1 MGQVAAV
8 SSTTQLIPAITIPPV
23 SSHTY
28 LHHTTLQPRPKLILI
43 GDSITEQGSSHAQ
56 GWVASLA
63 IRYNRRLDVINRGL
77 NGYNSQWGLA
87 ALPLILEDILG
98 PSISIE
104 ETDEDGGEC
113 ARKDNGAIN
122 YENAECIKPN
132 DLNNED
138 TQQEYPQYTFV
149 IGFGAN
155 DSALSDGSHSRNHIP
170 LQEYTSNLKQMIR
183 MIQTWNKSKKIAVAL
198 LTPPP
203 CDTEVQKKSRD
214 NENVTK
220 LYAEA
225 CKQLA
230 NEMNVPVVDLFNGM
244 QIPIKNRDEEV
255 EESSFKSN
263 QQWKADYLS
272 DGLHL
277 TALGNFRF
285 YELVIE
291 MLDKSIATEGQDGHS
306 GIGLSVTKLPRS
318 FPDHSMIDKNNPQ
331 KTFTT

>member
-1 MGQVAAV
+1 MQLGQVAA
-8 SSTTQLIPAITIPPV
+8 SSPTTQLLPAITIPPV

-56 GWVASLA
+56 GWVTSIA
-63 IRYNRRLDVINRGL
+63 IRYNRRLDVLNRGM

-98 PSISIE
+98 PSVSIE
-104 ETDEDGGEC
+104 ETDEDAEC
-113 ARKDNGAIN
+113 AEEVDQS
-122 YENAECIKPN
+122 NAECITTKSSSTEN
-132 DLNNED
+132 I
-138 TQQEYPQYTFV
+138 QQEYPQYTFL
-149 IGFGAN
+149 ICFGAN
-155 DSALSDGSHSRNHIP
+155 DSALSDGAHSRHHVP
-170 LQEYTSNLKQMIR
+170 LQEYVSNLNQMIN

-214 NENVTK
+214 NDNVTR

-225 CKQLA
+225 CEQLA
-230 NEMNVPVVDLFNGM
+230 HEMNLPVADLWNGM
-244 QIPIKNRDEEV
+244 QIPIENSDEEV

-277 TALGNFRF
+277 TSLGNYRL
-285 YELVIE
+285 YSLVIE
-291 MLDKSIATEGQDGHS
+291 MLDRSIANEGQSGHS
-306 GIGLSVTKLPRS
+306 GVGLSVTALPRS
-318 FPDHSMIDKNNPQ
+318 FPDHSMIDANNPQ
-331 KTFTT
+331 QTFTR

>member
-1 MGQVAAV
+1 MGQVVAA
-8 SSTTQLIPAITIPPV
+8 SSSAAQLIPAITIPPV
-23 SSHTY
+23 SSHAY
-28 LHHTTLQPRPKLILI
+28 LHHTTLQPRPKLVLI

-98 PSISIE
+98 PSVSIE
-104 ETDEDGGEC
+104 ETDEYGEC
-113 ARKDNGAIN
+113 AVKEGDIN
-122 YENAECIKPN
+122 SEITECIKPKSST
-132 DLNNED
+132 ED
-138 TQQEYPQYTFV
+138 IQEYPQYTFL
-149 IGFGAN
+149 ICFGAN
-155 DSALSDGSHSRNHIP
+155 DSALSDGAHSRHHIP
-170 LQEYTSNLKQMIR
+170 LQEYASNLKQMIN
-183 MIQTWNKSKKIAVAL
+183 MIQSWNKSKKIAVAL

-214 NENVTK
+214 NEHVTR
-220 LYAEA
+220 LYVEA

-230 NEMNVPVVDLFNGM
+230 NEMNLPVVDLWNGM
-244 QIPIKNRDEEV
+244 QLPIKNRGEEV

-277 TALGNFRF
+277 TALGNYRLH
-285 YELVIE
+285 ELVVE
-291 MLDKSIATEGQDGHS
+291 MLDSRVRLDIT
-306 GIGLSVTKLPRS
+306 TLPRS

-331 KTFTT
+331 KTFTR

>member
-1 MGQVAAV
+1 MGQLAASP
-8 SSTTQLIPAITIPPV
+8 SSTQLTPAIIIPQV

-28 LHHTTLQPRPKLILI
+28 LHHTTLQPRPKLVLI

-56 GWVASLA
+56 GWVASLT
-63 IRYNRRLDVINRGL
+63 IRYNRRLDVINRGM

-98 PSISIE
+98 PSVSIE
-104 ETDEDGGEC
+104 EDEDGEC
-113 ARKDNGAIN
+113 AVKEGDIN
-122 YENAECIKPN
+122 SENTEFIKPKSSST
-132 DLNNED
+132 DTED
-138 TQQEYPQYTFV
+138 MQQEYPQYTFI

-155 DSALSDGSHSRNHIP
+155 DSALSDGAHSRHHVP
-170 LQEYTSNLKQMIR
+170 LQEYTSNLRQMIR
-183 MIQTWNKSKKIAVAL
+183 MIQSWNKSKKIAVAL

-214 NENVTK
+214 NENVTR

-230 NEMNVPVVDLFNGM
+230 KEMSLPVVDLWRGL
-244 QIPIKNRDEEV
+244 QRPIKNSDEKV

-277 TALGNFRF
+277 TALGNFRL
-285 YELVIE
+285 YELLIE
-291 MLDKSIATEGQDGHS
+291 MLDRSIENEGQAGNS
-306 GIGLSVTKLPRS
+306 GVGLAVTKLPRS
-318 FPDHSMIDKNNPQ
+318 FPDHSMIDANNPQ
-331 KTFTT
+331 QTFTR

>member
-1 MGQVAAV
+1 MGQVAAS
-8 SSTTQLIPAITIPPV
+8 SSTALQQQLTPAITIPPV

-56 GWVASLA
+56 GWVTSIA

-98 PSISIE
+98 PSVSIE
-104 ETDEDGGEC
+104 ETDEDDEEC
-113 ARKDNGAIN
+113 AEKEEGDQS
-122 YENAECIKPN
+122 NAELYPN
-132 DLNNED
+132 PKSSSTED
-138 TQQEYPQYTFV
+138 IQQDYPQYTFL
-149 IGFGAN
+149 ICFGAN
-155 DSALSDGSHSRNHIP
+155 DSALSDGAHSRHHIP
-170 LQEYTSNLKQMIR
+170 LQEYVSNLNQMIN

-214 NENVTK
+214 NNNITR

-230 NEMNVPVVDLFNGM
+230 DEMNVPVVDLWNGM
-244 QIPIKNRDEEV
+244 QIPIKNNDEKV
-255 EESSFKSN
+255 DESSFKSN

-277 TALGNFRF
+277 TALGNYRL
-285 YELVIE
+285 YELVVE
-291 MLDKSIATEGQDGHS
+291 MLDSRV
-306 GIGLSVTKLPRS
+306 GLAVTTLPRS
-318 FPDHSMIDKNNPQ
+318 FPDHSMIDANNPKQ
-331 KTFTT
+331 TFTR

>member
-1 MGQVAAV
+1 MGQVAA
-8 SSTTQLIPAITIPPV
+8 SLSPTTQLIPAITVPPV

-28 LHHTTLQPRPKLILI
+28 LHHTTLQSRPKLILI

-56 GWVASLA
+56 GWVANLA
-63 IRYNRRLDVINRGL
+63 IRYNRRLDVINRGM

-98 PSISIE
+98 PSVSIE
-104 ETDEDGGEC
+104 EDEDGEC
-113 ARKDNGAIN
+113 AKEGDQQS
-122 YENAECIKPN
+122 NAECITTKSSST
-132 DLNNED
+132 DTED
-138 TQQEYPQYTFV
+138 IQQEYPQYTFV
-149 IGFGAN
+149 ICFGAN
-155 DSALSDGSHSRNHIP
+155 DSALSNGAHSRHHIP
-170 LQEYTSNLKQMIR
+170 LQEYTSNLKQMIN
-183 MIQTWNKSKKIAVAL
+183 MIQAWNKSKKIAVAL

-214 NENVTK
+214 NNITR

-230 NEMNVPVVDLFNGM
+230 NEMRISVVDLWSGL
-244 QIPIKNRDEEV
+244 QLPIKNSDEKV

-263 QQWKADYLS
+263 QQWKVDYLS

-277 TALGNFRF
+277 TALGNFRL

-291 MLDKSIATEGQDGHS
+291 MLDKSISKEEQDGNS
-306 GIGLSVTKLPRS
+306 GVGLSVTALPRS
-318 FPDHSMIDKNNPQ
+318 FPDHSMIDANNPQ
-331 KTFTT
+331 QTFTR